1 MIERYSDETAY
12 QAAGF
17 PTDESRIA
25 LIESTNDIKVDG
37 VNVQVDVPELGDA
50 VYHDGTE
57 VKFYKGGD
65 QLNLATL
72 PTGIKNNKVG
82 EVLDII
88 GDYALIANKDQPSY
102 KYADVLQYA
111 LNAPTLDGEEH
122 IQSIGL
128 RLSGGTSG
136 GYDAYTTIRF
146 TYTAT
151 TLEEVVTA
159 LNAAIEVKQAEVG
172 FTNTVWAYLTDDDY
186 NMVTENATKI
196 LVQIDVWSDYRQY
209 QVQGGTFVTWRDMP
223 VTSTNGWRVNG
234 KTAGAKILSV
244 SRGAVYYGNSANGRT
259 PTEIVQLNE
268 DAAIIHR
275 DAFNGEFG
283 ALLREAYG
291 TYENY
296 IESEY
301 SIMHPQKLGVFGLP
315 DGKYLTQKYGN
326 MKAPTKNG
334 GEKYM
339 FPVLHYPLTIDYGIE
354 GISAGDFFCP
364 GVAEGVIIMND
375 DNRTVYNK
383 TATKMGIPQINNSTY
398 RWFAE
403 RFNVSYAWYFYGFD
417 GNLYNG
423 GVYNTYQVGAV
434 TLLHLNKP

>member
-1 MIERYSDETAY
+1 MINKYSDEAAY
-12 QAAGF
+12 KAAGF

-50 VYHDGTE
+50 VYHDGSE
-57 VKFYKGGD
+57 VIFFKGGD
-65 QLNLATL
+65 QFNAANLPETIM
-72 PTGIKNNKVG
+72 GNKVG

-88 GDYALIANKDQPSY
+88 GDYALISNKDQPSY
-102 KYADVLQYA
+102 KYADVLQYV

-122 IQSIGL
+122 TQSIGL
-128 RLSGGTSG
+128 QLSGGTSG
-136 GYDAYTTIRF
+136 GYGTYTTISF

-151 TLEEVVTA
+151 TLEEVVIA
-159 LNAAIEVKQAEVG
+159 LNAAIEAKQAEVE
-172 FTNTVWAYLTDDDY
+172 FTNIVWAYLTDDDY
-186 NMVTENATKI
+186 NMVTENAIKI

-234 KTAGAKILSV
+234 KTSGERILST
-244 SRGAVYYGNSANGRT
+244 SKGAAYYGTNGRT
-259 PTEIVQLNE
+259 PTEMVQLNE
-268 DAAIIHR
+268 NAGVINKN
-275 DAFNGEFG
+275 AFNGEFG

-326 MKAPTKNG
+326 IKAPTKNG
-334 GEKYM
+334 GEKYI
-339 FPVLHYPLTIDYGIE
+339 FPALHYPLTIDYGIE
-354 GISAGDFFCP
+354 GISAGDFYCP
-364 GVAEGVIIMND
+364 GVDESITMMKDG
-375 DNRTVYNK
+375 NRTIYNK
-383 TATKMGIPQINNSTY
+383 TATKMGISQINNSSG
-398 RWFAE
+398 RWFSQRYNILNAWF
-403 RFNVSYAWYFYGFD
+403 FNG
-417 GNLYNG
+417 YNG
-423 GVYNTYQVGAV
+423 TLGSSYVYSSPLVQGVA
-434 TLLHLNKP
+434 LLKIKH